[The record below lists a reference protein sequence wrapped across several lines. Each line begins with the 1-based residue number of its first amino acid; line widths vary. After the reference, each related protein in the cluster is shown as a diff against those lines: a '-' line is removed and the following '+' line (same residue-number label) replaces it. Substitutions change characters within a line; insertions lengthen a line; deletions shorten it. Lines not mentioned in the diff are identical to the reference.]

1 MQDYINDS
9 YFPRKVTI
17 YKIDK
22 FSKLSP
28 TFRYENL
35 CDKMINGIPAI
46 TQHNNYYMTERT
58 HVSRHPCFGDDDG
71 DNDTFDMQNTH
82 GQSRF
87 TLPATLPVTRNFSH
101 YPTRTLPEVKKPYSS
116 VSANVTMPPWIDVI
130 SLNIG

>member
-1 MQDYINDS
+1 MQDYIDDS

-116 VSANVTMPPWIDVI
+116 VSGGHYHYDRSA
-130 SLNIG
+130 SS

>member
-1 MQDYINDS
+1 MTL
-9 YFPRKVTI
+9 YFPRKAPI

-28 TFRYENL
+28 SLRYGNL
-35 CDKMINGIPAI
+35 GDKMINGIPAT
-46 TQHNNYYMTERT
+46 TQHNNCYMTERT

-87 TLPATLPVTRNFSH
+87 TLLTTLPVTWNFSH
-101 YPTRTLPEVKKPYSS
+101 CPTTQPQCIPLTQGQD
-116 VSANVTMPPWIDVI
+116 TM
-130 SLNIG
+130 

>member
-17 YKIDK
+17 YKIDE

-35 CDKMINGIPAI
+35 CDKMINGIPAT
-46 TQHNNYYMTERT
+46 TQHNNYHMTERT

-71 DNDTFDMQNTH
+71 DIDFDMQNTH

-87 TLPATLPVTRNFSH
+87 TLPATLPVTRNFFH
-101 YPTRTLPEVKKPYSS
+101 YPTRTLPEVKKPYPSQPAGGALWS
-116 VSANVTMPPWIDVI
+116 TP
-130 SLNIG
+130 

>member
-1 MQDYINDS
+1 
-9 YFPRKVTI
+9 
-17 YKIDK
+17 
-22 FSKLSP
+22 
-28 TFRYENL
+28 
-35 CDKMINGIPAI
+35 MINGIPAT

>member
-1 MQDYINDS
+1 MQDYIDDS

-22 FSKLSP
+22 FSKISQ
-28 TFRYENL
+28 TFRYEIF
-35 CDKMINGIPAI
+35 CDIMINGIPATI
-46 TQHNNYYMTERT
+46 QHNNYYMTERT

-87 TLPATLPVTRNFSH
+87 TLPATLPGFFFT
-101 YPTRTLPEVKKPYSS
+101 TRTLLG
-116 VSANVTMPPWIDVI
+116 II
-130 SLNIG
+130 

>member
-1 MQDYINDS
+1 
-9 YFPRKVTI
+9 
-17 YKIDK
+17 
-22 FSKLSP
+22 
-28 TFRYENL
+28 
-35 CDKMINGIPAI
+35 MINWISAT

-71 DNDTFDMQNTH
+71 DIYTFDMQNTH

-116 VSANVTMPPWIDVI
+116 VSANVTMPPRIDVI